1 MKGRAVRKL
10 LLSVLTAVMIV
21 LIRPVPV
28 QADWIQDKFGWW
40 FQEDDG
46 SFPAPAWK
54 EINGVWYYFKD
65 TGYMAVGPM
74 VIDDVQYYFH
84 SSGAMAS
91 DEWIEFRED
100 WYYFNKDGSLA
111 RNSWIGDL
119 YYVDK
124 LGAMVRDKRVNGI
137 YIDEDGVAEHPGD
150 GFFD

>member
-46 SFPAPAWK
+46 SFPASAWK

-91 DEWIEFRED
+91 DEW
-100 WYYFNKDGSLA
+100 
-111 RNSWIGDL
+111 
-119 YYVDK
+119 V
-124 LGAMVRDKRVNGI
+124 
-137 YIDEDGVAEHPGD
+137 
-150 GFFD
+150 

>member
-46 SFPAPAWK
+46 SFPASAWK

-65 TGYMAVGPM
+65 TGYMAIGPM
-74 VIDDVQYYFH
+74 VSTMFSIISTAREQWRRMNGLN
-84 SSGAMAS
+84 SGKTGIISTKTVPSQETAGLATFIM
-91 DEWIEFRED
+91 WINWEP
-100 WYYFNKDGSLA
+100 WCGTS
-111 RNSWIGDL
+111 G
-119 YYVDK
+119 
-124 LGAMVRDKRVNGI
+124 
-137 YIDEDGVAEHPGD
+137 
-150 GFFD
+150 

>member
-46 SFPAPAWK
+46 SFPASAWK

-65 TGYMAVGPM
+65 TGKLIITVFLRH
-74 VIDDVQYYFH
+74 IL
-84 SSGAMAS
+84 
-91 DEWIEFRED
+91 R
-100 WYYFNKDGSLA
+100 
-111 RNSWIGDL
+111 R
-119 YYVDK
+119 YVHNNAK
-124 LGAMVRDKRVNGI
+124 LSEG
-137 YIDEDGVAEHPGD
+137 
-150 GFFD
+150 

>member
-1 MKGRAVRKL
+1 MTDSGVAAKNWKK
-10 LLSVLTAVMIV
+10 I
-21 LIRPVPV
+21 
-28 QADWIQDKFGWW
+28 
-40 FQEDDG
+40 DG
-46 SFPAPAWK
+46 
-54 EINGVWYYFKD
+54 I
-65 TGYMAVGPM
+65 
-74 VIDDVQYYFH
+74 
-84 SSGAMAS
+84 
-91 DEWIEFRED
+91 